1 MLKKNQIF
9 AASCLSLTMTM
20 TILSLSHYIQ
30 PATAKEANLVL
41 VKNADAVQKLID
53 SGIEKYSQE
62 DYKGSIIDYTAA
74 IKLAPN
80 QIELYYYRAESY
92 QRMKNYKSALA
103 DLATALKIEPK
114 NVYYNYHRAL
124 VKQEMGDLKGA
135 IADMTVYL
143 NGAKPED
150 SKGLYSWRGGLY
162 QKVGDH
168 QKAIADFTVDIK
180 LQGPSFS
187 ADIHRLRADSYLVLK
202 NKPAA
207 IKDLQTAIQLYKKM
221 GPDADSLREATI
233 KELAKLK

>member
-9 AASCLSLTMTM
+9 AASCLSLAMTM
-20 TILSLSHYIQ
+20 LSLSHYIQ
-30 PATAKEANLVL
+30 PATANSANFVL

-53 SGIEKYSQE
+53 SGIAKYTQK
-62 DYKGSIIDYTAA
+62 DYRGSIIDYTAA

-80 QIELYYYRAESY
+80 QVELYDYRAESY
-92 QRMKNYKSALA
+92 QQMKNYKSALA

-114 NVYYNYHRAL
+114 NVYYNHKRAL
-124 VKQEMGDLKGA
+124 LKEEMGDLKGA

-143 NGAKPED
+143 NGVKPEN

-168 QKAIADFTVDIK
+168 RKAIADFTVDIQ
-180 LQGPSFS
+180 LQGPSLS
-187 ADIHRLRADSYLVLK
+187 ADTHRFRADSYLALK
-202 NKPAA
+202 NKAAA
-207 IKDLQTAIQLYKKM
+207 IKDLQTAIGLYKKM
-221 GPDADSLREATI
+221 GPDADSLREATM